1 MYSIILAGGFG
12 KRLGK
17 ITKKVPKPLLKI
29 GKKPFILYLL
39 DSLEKHGFKYTIIC
53 IHYLK
58 KQFKDIVSKKNNKIQ
73 TLFSEEETPLGTGG
87 AIKKA
92 LNLVR
97 SSEPILVHNGDSFT
111 NLNYRKVLESHIK
124 SKKNLTIVLKKIKS
138 CKRYGQFIFDK
149 KFRIKEFVYPG
160 KNEAGYINI
169 GVYVISKEIFNN
181 ENLSTSFSFESD
193 FLVPKILE
201 IEPNIF
207 ITKDYFIDIGIPE
220 DYKKASLEIEKKI
233 KSRDII

>member
-58 KQFKDIVSKKNNKIQ
+58 KQFKDVLSKKNNKIQ

-92 LNLVR
+92 LNFVR

-149 KFRIKEFVYPG
+149 KLRIKEFVYPG

-169 GVYVISKEIFNN
+169 GVYIVSKDLFKKDD
-181 ENLSTSFSFESD
+181 LSKNFSFESD

-207 ITKDYFIDIGIPE
+207 ITEDYFIDIGTPK
-220 DYKKASLEIEKKI
+220 DFKRASLELEKKI
-233 KSRDII
+233 KS